1 MLSVEERI
9 LLLDEVAS
17 TARSSWQI
25 HLIGHERFSDFPEEH
40 RQNPAYLGYCNM
52 RNLLSVSL
60 MTACYALIDTNRKTY
75 SFHHAISDKDLQIS
89 SNVKKHC
96 DVCFSLRGKI
106 SKYRNNVVAHVN
118 SKRSQSD
125 WADATGIKNEEIDE
139 FLHSSKAAIEEL
151 VRDNLEQGLAPVVTM
166 PVRDF
171 FLAYCREIT
180 DIKSAHC
187 DRKRPWKEPLGE
199 PAVP

>member
-60 MTACYALIDTNRKTY
+60 MTACYSLIDTNRKTY

-89 SNVKKHC
+89 ASVKKHC
-96 DVCFSLRGKI
+96 DICFSLRETI
-106 SKYRNNVVAHVN
+106 AKYRWSAPIGWSSLNVNAW
-118 SKRSQSD
+118 SAS
-125 WADATGIKNEEIDE
+125 
-139 FLHSSKAAIEEL
+139 
-151 VRDNLEQGLAPVVTM
+151 GLSASC
-166 PVRDF
+166 
-171 FLAYCREIT
+171 FLARAGG
-180 DIKSAHC
+180 SAA
-187 DRKRPWKEPLGE
+187 RY
-199 PAVP
+199 AV

>member
-1 MLSVEERI
+1 MLSVEEKI

-25 HLIGHERFSDFPEEH
+25 HLIGHERFSAFPEEH

-60 MTACYALIDTNRKTY
+60 MTACHALIDTNPKTY

-89 SNVKKHC
+89 SSVRNHC
-96 DVCFSLRGKI
+96 AVCFSLRKKI
-106 SKYRNNVVAHVN
+106 AKYRNNVVAHVN
-118 SKRSQSD
+118 SKRTQSH
-125 WADATGIKNEEIDE
+125 WANAAGIRNGEIDE
-139 FLHSSKAAIEEL
+139 FLHSARAAVEEL
-151 VRDNLEQGLAPVVTM
+151 ARDNLEHGLAPVITM

-171 FLAYCREIT
+171 FFEYCRVIT
-180 DIKSAHC
+180 SIEST
-187 DRKRPWKEPLGE
+187 RRRQ
-199 PAVP
+199 